1 MHERKHGDDFELP
14 VEYKGISYNLPSRLV
29 QMGYSYKIYVQWFD
43 VEIIFE
49 PDEERNFRA
58 IVERDDKQVVTTGL
72 LQAISDALSS
82 IKEKDKGER

>member
-1 MHERKHGDDFELP
+1 MHERKHEDDFKLP
-14 VEYKGISYNLPSRLV
+14 VEYKGTLYKLPSRLV

-58 IVERDDKQVVTTGL
+58 VVERDDKQLITTGL
-72 LQAISDALSS
+72 LQAISDTLSN
-82 IKEKDKGER
+82 IR